1 MKVSAFASQSAVVLA
16 AAILFCVV
24 PTSFAASNSVQNDQS
39 STQQTIFVYGDSN
52 TFGWVYE
59 PKTKIVSR
67 LPLEKTWPYQM
78 GKVLGDKYHIEVDA
92 LGGRTTDLDEPIS
105 TGSGE
110 IPGITYNG
118 LTTLPAALSANMP
131 VDLVIIMLGTNDLKA
146 GHHREAQDVAQ
157 GLANLTRCVINARWQ
172 SRTDYKAPRVLIVLP
187 PPMDG
192 DHTPYG
198 DFFAGS
204 LAKTKVWGPIIEKAV
219 TAAGVQFF
227 DGGAVVGLPDQ
238 PDNVHLTSEE
248 HELLGKAVA
257 QKVREM
263 MHR

>member
-1 MKVSAFASQSAVVLA
+1 MKISASSPLA
-16 AAILFCVV
+16 AIAAACFLFV
-24 PTSFAASNSVQNDQS
+24 TSPSAWAASDLEQKTDGSVQK
-39 STQQTIFVYGDSN
+39 TIFVYGDSN

-67 LPLEKTWPYQM
+67 LPLKETWPYQM
-78 GKVLGDKYHIEVDA
+78 SKALGGKYRIEVDA
-92 LGGRTTDLDEPIS
+92 LGGRTTDVDEPIS

-110 IPGITYNG
+110 IPGATYNG

-146 GHHREAQDVAQ
+146 GHHRQAKDVAQ
-157 GLANLTRCVINARWQ
+157 GLVNLTRCVVDARWQ
-172 SRTDYKAPRVLIVLP
+172 SRTAYKAPRVLIVLP

-204 LAKTKVWGPIIEKAV
+204 LAKTKVWEPVIEKAV
-219 TAAGVQFF
+219 TAAGAEFF

-238 PDNVHLTSEE
+238 SDNVHLTSNE
-248 HELLGKAVA
+248 HEALGKAVA

-263 MHR
+263 MRK